1 MVLVDSEES
10 TNDADLFS
18 EIESTSPAT
27 NQCSTKPANEIALQI
42 AADDVKDVDM
52 DGDADNADAGADAGD
67 SDTGVGADGDFDDTE
82 DARLDAVL
90 LDDCSDNEIS
100 SGGPEDEEES
110 DTDEASNSETPAASA
125 TADEMDVD
133 EVVGTS
139 RHSNEKSKI
148 ALPFRAGC
156 AWSRDNWSCAYDV
169 VFMVFFHIYRQ
180 SSVSWRD
187 DWRRKSPGW
196 TVQLADH
203 FDLLLKAL
211 DSPNHSPKE
220 LSMLFSSL
228 RDLFRDQLAG
238 HDQQRFRRR
247 GHVTASV
254 CGMLE
259 LLSGSVDGPSV
270 ERCLFCSKCGTES
283 RVPSPFALLALPVF
297 PQNYRRETDP
307 RFVSAGALLTRFVQS
322 LTSSSRLYLCGTCHG
337 RKEVRSLSVDSP
349 WIWFE
354 VESNHTMSPSPTVSF
369 RLPGRH
375 LVYDLYSVIYLGENH
390 FTARI
395 QDSSGKWWNYDG
407 MWKFGAAQRN
417 HIQIAEDF
425 LFDGPR
431 DAAFLIYRR
440 SDC

>member
-1 MVLVDSEES
+1 MLVDSEES
-10 TNDADLFS
+10 TNNTDLFS
-18 EIESTSPAT
+18 KINSIPPAT
-27 NQCSTKPANEIALQI
+27 NWCSTKPVTKITLQI
-42 AADDVKDVDM
+42 TADDTDDKEM
-52 DGDADNADAGADAGD
+52 GAGADVGD
-67 SDTGVGADGDFDDTE
+67 SDMDVDTGGDFDDTE
-82 DARLDAVL
+82 DAHLDAVL
-90 LDDCSDNEIS
+90 LDDCSDDEI
-100 SGGPEDEEES
+100 SGGPEDEEQS
-110 DTDEASNSETPAASA
+110 DTNEVSNLEATVASV

-133 EVVGTS
+133 ETVGTS
-139 RHSNEKSKI
+139 RHPNEKSKTT
-148 ALPFRAGC
+148 LPFQAGC
-156 AWSRDNWSCAYDV
+156 TWSRNNWSCAYDV

-211 DSPNHSPKE
+211 DSPNNSPEE
-220 LSMLFSSL
+220 LSKLFSSL
-228 RDLFRDQLAG
+228 RDLFRDQLAS
-238 HDQQRFRRR
+238 HDQQKFRRR

-270 ERCLFCSKCGTES
+270 ERYLFCSRCGTKS
-283 RVPSPFALLALPVF
+283 QVSSPFALLALPVF

-307 RFVSAGALLTRFVQS
+307 RFVSAGAMLARFIQS

-337 RKEVRSLSVDSP
+337 RKEVQSLSVDSP

-369 RLPGRH
+369 KLPGCH

-390 FTARI
+390 FTARM
-395 QDSSGKWWNYDG
+395 QDSPGKWWNYDG
-407 MWKFGAAQRN
+407 MWKFGAARRN
-417 HIQIAEDF
+417 HIQIMEDF
-425 LFDGPR
+425 LFDGPC
-431 DAAFLIYRR
+431 DAAFFIYRR
-440 SDC
+440 SNC